1 MITLENYAF
10 QYGENIKTN
19 PNASANLTFQNVQ
32 LHVKYIKQGG
42 NLSGEESL
50 FKFSDASFNL
60 SPDALSNTSGTVVV
74 VMWYK
79 TLHSFMTNISLKDTY
94 TDTDINN
101 EIIIASVRPKPPE
114 EFKEPVRITW
124 KSTELVIQVT
134 FLLLF

>member
-1 MITLENYAF
+1 L
-10 QYGENIKTN
+10 
-19 PNASANLTFQNVQ
+19 QNVQ
-32 LHVKYIKQGG
+32 LHVKYLKQGG

-50 FKFSDASFNL
+50 FKFPDASFSL
-60 SPDALSNTSGTVVV
+60 SSDAFSQYGTVVV

-79 TLHSFMTNISLKDTY
+79 TLHSFMTNTSLKDTH

-101 EIIIASVRPKPPE
+101 EIIIASVRPTPPE